1 MASKVT
7 FHDDWFSAV
16 FALINLNCKNN
27 DFSAFALLF
36 LLFYPF
42 SYPSLSVEF
51 HHSENAESDG
61 DGGLKGCETRME
73 GIGKMVGDDVVTCP
87 KDTRTRH

>member
-7 FHDDWFSAV
+7 FHDDWVSAI
-16 FALINLNCKNN
+16 FALINLNRKNN

-42 SYPSLSVEF
+42 SNPSLSVEF
-51 HHSENAESDG
+51 HYG
-61 DGGLKGCETRME
+61 
-73 GIGKMVGDDVVTCP
+73 
-87 KDTRTRH
+87 